1 MQRLAS
7 WFFSIV
13 FMLSAGLAHAGASD
27 DACKA
32 LMEARGHLVT
42 MLDTT
47 DKATQDDLKAK
58 VNAASGKLDEVLA
71 AMAKGPDAAKATD
84 FKMVWEEFRKTRDM
98 EIIPYIYAGKKAE
111 AKALATSIQAERM
124 KKMKGVMGCQ

>member
-7 WFFSIV
+7 WFVSIV
-13 FMLSAGLAHAGASD
+13 LMLGAGTAHAGTPD

-32 LMEARGHLVT
+32 LMENRGYLVT
-42 MLDTT
+42 MLDST
-47 DKATQDDLKAK
+47 DKANQDEFKAK
-58 VNAASGKLDEVLA
+58 VNMASVKLNEILA
-71 AMAKGPDAAKATD
+71 AMAKGPDAAKAAD
-84 FKMVWEEFRKTRDM
+84 FKTVWEEFRKTRDM

-111 AKALATSIQAERM
+111 AKALATGIQAERM

>member
-1 MQRLAS
+1 MQRLAN
-7 WFFSIV
+7 WFVSIV
-13 FMLSAGLAHAGASD
+13 FILSGGLAYAGTPE

-47 DKATQDDLKAK
+47 DKATQDELKAK
-58 VNAASGKLDEVLA
+58 VHAASTKLDEALA
-71 AMAKGPDAAKATD
+71 AMAKGPDAAKAKD
-84 FKMVWEEFRKTRDM
+84 FKTVWEEFRKTRDN
-98 EIIPYIYAGKKAE
+98 EIIPLIYVGKKAE
-111 AKALATSIQAERM
+111 AKALATGIQAERM

>member
-13 FMLSAGLAHAGASD
+13 FMLGAGLAHAGTPD

-32 LMEARGHLVT
+32 LMESRGHLVT
-42 MLDTT
+42 MLDATE
-47 DKATQDDLKAK
+47 KAAQDDLKAK
-58 VNAASGKLDEVLA
+58 INAASGKLDGILT
-71 AMAKGPDAAKATD
+71 AMAKGPDAAKAKD
-84 FKMVWEEFRKTRDM
+84 FKAVWEEFRKTRDN
-98 EIIPYIYAGKKAE
+98 EIIPHIYAGKKAE
-111 AKALATSIQAERM
+111 AKALATGIQAERM